1 MAIQHLETNGI
12 LPLEAYARHYD
23 FTVVEHDKPKLDWAK
38 EQLKAER
45 FPQRRHILR
54 RLVRSCEQI
63 TVMDASQISL
73 DVRYGPFILE
83 GEQSRFDWGISRI
96 YPPLF
101 VGGMERRVTSRIVGA
116 DIINRSIY
124 IGPLPDWVADR
135 YQVAK
140 KLYGDGRLAVV
151 SRERT
156 FFDIKAFP
164 ALKLPPQGSPLLIMA
179 SPQNGD
185 TLYLLA
191 AWGLEY
197 ELPERLGGLLKEER
211 PR

>member
-12 LPLEAYARHYD
+12 LPVESYAGHYG
-23 FTVVEHDKPKLDWAK
+23 FTIVEHEKPTPDWAK
-38 EQLKAER
+38 EQLKTER
-45 FPQRRHILR
+45 FPQRRRILR
-54 RLVRSCEQI
+54 RLIHSSEQI
-63 TVMDASQISL
+63 TVLDASQISL
-73 DVRYGPFILE
+73 GVHYGPFVLKDE
-83 GEQSRFDWGISRI
+83 SSEFDWMISRSDSS
-96 YPPLF
+96 LF
-101 VGGMERRVTSRIVGA
+101 VGGVERRVTSRVKGE

-124 IGPLPDWVADR
+124 IGPLPDWVADK